1 MSEDI
6 PPKETTQEENNNHEE
21 NQNVAEEV
29 ATSQQPAPAPAPA
42 PAEEEEPE
50 TEKVEPIE
58 EDKEELPHQE
68 TNVPEV
74 GNDLVQEDPHTSFL
88 QPPSD
93 KQQFATPS
101 KDLPALKDIET
112 ITTPKHLM

>member
-29 ATSQQPAPAPAPA
+29 ATSQQPAPAPAPT
-42 PAEEEEPE
+42 EEEEPE

-112 ITTPKHLM
+112 ITTPKTLM

>member
-1 MSEDI
+1 MTWF
-6 PPKETTQEENNNHEE
+6 K
-21 NQNVAEEV
+21 
-29 ATSQQPAPAPAPA
+29 
-42 PAEEEEPE
+42 
-50 TEKVEPIE
+50 K
-58 EDKEELPHQE
+58 
-68 TNVPEV
+68 
-74 GNDLVQEDPHTSFL
+74 DPHTSFL

>member
-42 PAEEEEPE
+42 PAEEEELE
-50 TEKVEPIE
+50 TEKLNQLKKIKRNYHIKKQTYQRWVMTWFKRIHILRFYNLLPINNN
-58 EDKEELPHQE
+58 LLH
-68 TNVPEV
+68 
-74 GNDLVQEDPHTSFL
+74 H
-88 QPPSD
+88 
-93 KQQFATPS
+93 
-101 KDLPALKDIET
+101 LKICQ
-112 ITTPKHLM
+112 H